1 MGSHTFK
8 EGDEL
13 ACLLK
18 HGNRSRERRLWNRV
32 RVVELVPP
40 QKQAVT
46 QKGCAKERYR
56 IEMCPLRTGVPK
68 LAQTNVVVDLVL
80 EGELVPA
87 HVCGLQGRQVG
98 DVFLQHI
105 RSWKTPDNREF
116 DPFLQ
121 WKIKEVKTEYVPC
134 KVVENFYYIV
144 EKTDEGLPSDGEL
157 YVVLQD
163 HILRYWDPSEHAPTP
178 WQREDGVPKELRTEH
193 PRCH

>member
-1 MGSHTFK
+1 MGSHKFK

-18 HGNRSRERRLWNRV
+18 HENRRLEGRLWNRV
-32 RVVELVPP
+32 EVVELVPP

-56 IEMCPLRTGVPK
+56 IEMCPGTCVPK

-98 DVFLQHI
+98 DVFRQHI
-105 RSWKTPDNREF
+105 RSWKTPDDPSF

-121 WKIKEVKTEYVPC
+121 WKIKEVKSEYVPC
-134 KVVENFYYIV
+134 EVVENFYYIV
-144 EKTDEGLPSDGEL
+144 KKTDEGLPSDGEL

-163 HILRYWDPSEHAPTP
+163 HILRNWVPSEHAPTP
-178 WQREDGVPKELRTEH
+178 
-193 PRCH
+193 